1 MILDDLISMK
11 KIRVLESKAVVPFE
25 EVYNK
30 AFTIKAK
37 ERNFKD
43 VLKGKDLSVIGE
55 FKKAS
60 PSKGVIL
67 RDFNIEK
74 VHEFYKEL
82 KIDAYSV
89 LTERDLFLGEDN
101 YIKQLQFNSTV
112 PILRKDFILDP
123 YQIYET
129 RVLGASGI
137 LLIVSVLKEKLRVF
151 YDESKKIG
159 LEPLVE
165 IHDRRELELALECG
179 CEIIGVNNRNLKTFE
194 TTLKTTEE
202 LIKYIPKNRI
212 VISESGIRGCDDLRI
227 IKDMG
232 VDGVLVGEMFMR
244 NLNNDSFIKEYKAFK
259 GSKYED

>member
-1 MILDDLISMK
+1 M
-11 KIRVLESKAVVPFE
+11 
-25 EVYNK
+25 
-30 AFTIKAK
+30 
-37 ERNFKD
+37 
-43 VLKGKDLSVIGE
+43 
-55 FKKAS
+55 
-60 PSKGVIL
+60 
-67 RDFNIEK
+67 
-74 VHEFYKEL
+74 
-82 KIDAYSV
+82 
-89 LTERDLFLGEDN
+89 
-101 YIKQLQFNSTV
+101 
-112 PILRKDFILDP
+112 
-123 YQIYET
+123 
-129 RVLGASGI
+129 
-137 LLIVSVLKEKLRVF
+137 
-151 YDESKKIG
+151 
-159 LEPLVE
+159 E

>member
-89 LTERDLFLGEDN
+89 LTERDLFL
-101 YIKQLQFNSTV
+101 
-112 PILRKDFILDP
+112 
-123 YQIYET
+123 
-129 RVLGASGI
+129 
-137 LLIVSVLKEKLRVF
+137 
-151 YDESKKIG
+151 
-159 LEPLVE
+159 
-165 IHDRRELELALECG
+165 
-179 CEIIGVNNRNLKTFE
+179 
-194 TTLKTTEE
+194 
-202 LIKYIPKNRI
+202 
-212 VISESGIRGCDDLRI
+212 
-227 IKDMG
+227 
-232 VDGVLVGEMFMR
+232 
-244 NLNNDSFIKEYKAFK
+244 
-259 GSKYED
+259 

>member
-1 MILDDLISMK
+1 M
-11 KIRVLESKAVVPFE
+11 
-25 EVYNK
+25 
-30 AFTIKAK
+30 
-37 ERNFKD
+37 
-43 VLKGKDLSVIGE
+43 
-55 FKKAS
+55 
-60 PSKGVIL
+60 
-67 RDFNIEK
+67 
-74 VHEFYKEL
+74 
-82 KIDAYSV
+82 
-89 LTERDLFLGEDN
+89 
-101 YIKQLQFNSTV
+101 

-129 RVLGASGI
+129 KVLGASGI
-137 LLIVSVLKEKLRVF
+137 LLIVNVLKEKLKVF

>member
-112 PILRKDFILDP
+112 PILRK
-123 YQIYET
+123 
-129 RVLGASGI
+129 GI

>member
-129 RVLGASGI
+129 KVLGASGI

-151 YDESKKIG
+151 YDESKKMI
-159 LEPLVE
+159 
-165 IHDRRELELALECG
+165 
-179 CEIIGVNNRNLKTFE
+179 
-194 TTLKTTEE
+194 EE
-202 LIKYIPKNRI
+202 SL
-212 VISESGIRGCDDLRI
+212 S
-227 IKDMG
+227 
-232 VDGVLVGEMFMR
+232 
-244 NLNNDSFIKEYKAFK
+244 
-259 GSKYED
+259 